1 MLRYTETTG
10 AVPSSKSAMHQPSS
24 DFGAPSEA
32 EQVDLK
38 RRIALLEQHMRGLGI
53 NLPENSDIG
62 GGGGRLGEASEM
74 GGASMISGGIE
85 SEVDA
90 LRRELEEL
98 NARLAAQERED
109 RRDLVANERA
119 HEFEFVIALL
129 AQSDVGISV
138 ETGND

>member
-1 MLRYTETTG
+1 
-10 AVPSSKSAMHQPSS
+10 MHQPSS
-24 DFGAPSEA
+24 HFSASSEA

-38 RRIALLEQHMRGLGI
+38 RRIALLEQHMRDLGI

-98 NARLAAQERED
+98 NARLAAQERGEQ
-109 RRDLVANERA
+109 LPPYEAN
-119 HEFEFVIALL
+119 
-129 AQSDVGISV
+129 
-138 ETGND
+138 